1 MAHTAPSRG
10 GDAAGGGARST
21 LTARQEAI
29 LLKVVE
35 TYVATGA
42 PVASKTLAA
51 DPELAGAPSTI
62 RNELALLEEHGL
74 LEHPHTSAGRMP
86 TEAGHR
92 YVVDRLLAS
101 PSVALDLPVSLS
113 PERRQLDDALRATTE
128 ALAEMT
134 NLLAVA
140 SAPAVERAT
149 IHRVE
154 VLTLPGG
161 VVMVVVITSAGGVSK
176 FLRTLESPIDPGL
189 VAWAAEYLNER
200 VGGLPIG
207 ARMLGQRL
215 LSDPEL
221 GPRERAFIDLL
232 APAFSELVNGGV
244 DVLYIDGTSRLLGAH
259 RLASI
264 QEVNELMALIEER
277 VALVELLRRAL
288 AERGT
293 FVRIGRENDVPGLQT
308 LAVVAS
314 PYGAITQKFGTV
326 SVIGPVRMDY
336 ATAIA
341 SVQSVARQLSRFVED
356 VYTQP

>member
-1 MAHTAPSRG
+1 MPTAGSEGSERS
-10 GDAAGGGARST
+10 AARDGRRALSP
-21 LTARQEAI
+21 RQEAI

-35 TYVATGA
+35 TYVATGQ

-51 DPELAGAPSTI
+51 DPELGGASSTI

-74 LEHPHTSAGRMP
+74 LAHPHTSAGRMP

-92 YVVDRLLAS
+92 YIVDRLLAS
-101 PSVALDLPVSLS
+101 PSVALEAPVSLS
-113 PERRQLDDALRATTE
+113 PEGRQLDQALRATTE

-140 SAPAVERAT
+140 TAPAIERALV
-149 IHRVE
+149 HRVE

-161 VVMVVVITSAGGVSK
+161 VVMVVVITSSGGVSK
-176 FLRTLESPIDPGL
+176 FLRTFEAPIDPGL

-200 VGGLPIG
+200 VGGLPVG

-215 LSDPEL
+215 LSDAEL
-221 GPRERAFIDLL
+221 GPRERAFIDHL
-232 APAFSELVNGGV
+232 APAFAELGGGGE

-259 RLASI
+259 RLGSI
-264 QEVNELMALIEER
+264 DEVNELMALIEER

-293 FVRIGRENDVPGLQT
+293 FVRIGSENDVPGLQT
-308 LAVVAS
+308 LAIVAS
-314 PYGAITQKFGTV
+314 PYGQAAQRLGTV

-356 VYTQP
+356 AYS

>member
-1 MAHTAPSRG
+1 MPSEHESR
-10 GDAAGGGARST
+10 AS
-21 LTARQEAI
+21 LSPRQQAI

-35 TYVATGA
+35 TYLATGQ

-51 DPELAGAPSTI
+51 DPELDSAPSTI

-74 LEHPHTSAGRMP
+74 LAHPHTSAGRMP

-92 YVVDRLLAS
+92 YVVDRLLAT
-101 PSVALDLPVSLS
+101 PPAGALDFPVSLS
-113 PERRQLDDALRATTE
+113 PEGRQLDDALRATTE

-140 SAPAVERAT
+140 SAPALERAT

-154 VLTLPGG
+154 VLTLSVG

-176 FLRTLESPIDPGL
+176 FLRTFESPVDPGL
-189 VAWAAEYLNER
+189 VAWAGEYLNER
-200 VGGLPIG
+200 VGGLPVG
-207 ARMLGQRL
+207 ARMLAQRL
-215 LSDPEL
+215 ASDPEI
-221 GPRERAFIDLL
+221 GPREHTFVDQL
-232 APAFSELVNGGV
+232 APAFAQLGVGGE

-259 RLASI
+259 RLASL

-293 FVRIGRENDVPGLQT
+293 FVRIGHENDVPGLQT
-308 LAVVAS
+308 LAIVAS
-314 PYGAITQKFGTV
+314 PYGVMAQKLGTV

-341 SVQSVARQLSRFVED
+341 SVQAVARQLSRFVED
-356 VYTQP
+356 VYSQP